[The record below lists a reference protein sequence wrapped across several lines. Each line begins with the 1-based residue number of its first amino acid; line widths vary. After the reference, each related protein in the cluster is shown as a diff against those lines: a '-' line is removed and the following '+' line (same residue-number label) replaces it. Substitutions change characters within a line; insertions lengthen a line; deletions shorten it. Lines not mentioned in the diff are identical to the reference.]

1 MFICEVDPLTPSTT
15 SSFFLSP
22 VVSQFP
28 SLYVTAWLW
37 NTNLRTIKPTNLNQ
51 KPNSSLSPW
60 QLQSLCAPYYSFL
73 CFCLPTNKA
82 NYLTMRPCCMV
93 SLLALFFLVSLVEGR
108 FVVEKNS
115 ITVLSPHK
123 LRGKRDGAIGNFGLP
138 DYGGYLVGSL
148 VYPEKGSHG
157 CDVFEGDKPFKFR
170 SYRPTIVLLDRGGIS
185 FFSF

>member
-1 MFICEVDPLTPSTT
+1 
-15 SSFFLSP
+15 
-22 VVSQFP
+22 
-28 SLYVTAWLW
+28 
-37 NTNLRTIKPTNLNQ
+37 
-51 KPNSSLSPW
+51 
-60 QLQSLCAPYYSFL
+60 
-73 CFCLPTNKA
+73 
-82 NYLTMRPCCMV
+82 MV

-138 DYGGYLVGSL
+138 DYGGYIVGSL